1 MSNVDQGMFPSVDL
15 FKAIAEQ
22 AVEAA
27 GVDVAKRV
35 VVRDLA
41 SLGLPGEVLIIDS
54 KGDSKRVTKPDP
66 ARRHKLS
73 SCRDVIKFVKSGI
86 FEIPVVWIGP
96 ACIFITDDNGR
107 LRSDYATYDLKNTE
121 MFDVVEGLGDND
133 GYTQADFLSL
143 LRVDL
148 ARAFLREDD
157 RLKLI
162 SKVRNIIKREQSM
175 IGKGSGSF
183 EVGVVNA
190 QNQVVEWE
198 DSLSLATTVLDDPEF
213 STATYP
219 VEVILDNRP
228 ESRTPFV
235 LKPVPADITKAKQEA
250 MAAIKGYIEAEVDGV
265 NVFLGAPA

>member
-1 MSNVDQGMFPSVDL
+1 MSNVDQGLFPSVDL

-41 SLGLPGEVLIIDS
+41 PLGLPGEVLIIDS
-54 KGDSKRVTKPDP
+54 KGDSERVTKPDP
-66 ARRHKLS
+66 ARRHKL
-73 SCRDVIKFVKSGI
+73 
-86 FEIPVVWIGP
+86 
-96 ACIFITDDNGR
+96 T
-107 LRSDYATYDLKNTE
+107 
-121 MFDVVEGLGDND
+121 
-133 GYTQADFLSL
+133 L

-162 SKVRNIIKREQSM
+162 AKVRNIIKREQSM

-183 EVGVVNA
+183 EVGVVNS

-198 DSLSLATTVLDDPEF
+198 DSLSLTTTVLDDPEF

-235 LKPVPADITKAKQEA
+235 LNPVPADITKAKQEA